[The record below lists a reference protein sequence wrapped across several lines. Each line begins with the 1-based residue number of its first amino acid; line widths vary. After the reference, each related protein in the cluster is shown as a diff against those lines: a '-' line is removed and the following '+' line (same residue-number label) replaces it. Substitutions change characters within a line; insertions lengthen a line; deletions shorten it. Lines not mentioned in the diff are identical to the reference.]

1 VPALVVAEVS
11 YFARTRLGTEAE
23 VRFLEDIATGVLG
36 VMPVEHDEWGRI
48 IELTMRYRD
57 LPLGTVDA
65 SLVALAER
73 LRIAQ
78 IATLD
83 VRDFGAVRPN
93 HVESFELLPEARWEY
108 PSR

>member
-23 VRFLEDIATGVLG
+23 VRFLEDIATGVLD
-36 VMPVEHDEWGRI
+36 VMPVEHEEWDRI
-48 IELTMRYRD
+48 IELTIRYRD

-65 SLVALAER
+65 SVVALAER
-73 LRIAQ
+73 LKITQ

-83 VRDFGAVRPN
+83 VRDFGAVRPS
-93 HVESFELLPEARWEY
+93 HVEAFELLP
-108 PSR
+108 